1 MLSTAS
7 TAELQIIPIDRLI
20 AHPDNPRLELRA
32 DVIEQ
37 LMSQMSDAGFGAEH
51 ALLVRPV
58 ENEFQII
65 SGHHRAEAARKTGIA
80 EVPCWVRDMDDDEA
94 FMQLVLSNAQGELSP
109 LEIGIHALKAVP
121 LGKRGRGNVGGGLN
135 EYATRV
141 GRGQGTISKWRAA
154 AEVYTEINSTGILFD
169 AVAHLYEISRA
180 PQGTWYALVSALAK
194 NEWTVV
200 ETQKMVATIKEFDIP
215 EEHSDWMPTD
225 DVIARFLEEPRFD
238 AGKVAKIIA
247 AADGASEWIEKN
259 ATDDDAQE
267 FRNWLFRQQQE
278 AWDAKKIDGWLVGL
292 IRRVRERQLTPE
304 IREGD
309 FREVLA
315 DLPDHSVDL
324 ILTDPPYGEDAMP
337 NYKWLSEFAAK
348 KLKPGG
354 SLLCYTGQAM
364 LPEVLNALG
373 EHLRYWWVCS
383 LDHSHGGQQLPGKWV
398 MVEWKPLVW
407 YVNGNRAGNNYIAD
421 KLRGSRPNKE
431 DHEWAQGIDEVFN
444 LIESLTDPDGLV
456 VDPFAGSGSFGKAAL
471 SLGRRF
477 IGADL
482 DPDSYSGTV
491 VA

>member
-1 MLSTAS
+1 MTVQLKTIA
-7 TAELQIIPIDRLI
+7 LDQLI

-37 LMSQMSDAGFGAEH
+37 LMNQMAESGFGAEH

-58 ENEFQII
+58 DDEFQII
-65 SGHHRAEAARKTGIA
+65 SGHHRAEAARKTGIS

-109 LEIGIHALKAVP
+109 LEIGIHAAKAVP
-121 LGKRGRGNVGGGLN
+121 LGKGGRGHIGGMS
-135 EYATRV
+135 EYA
-141 GRGQGTISKWRAA
+141 GRIGRSKQSLGQLVAAANVYQTVKMSLQFDALKLTYHFHEISK
-154 AEVYTEINSTGILFD
+154 
-169 AVAHLYEISRA
+169 A
-180 PQGTWYALVSALAK
+180 PQGTWPALVSALVK
-194 NEWTVV
+194 SGWSVD
-200 ETQKMVATIKEFDIP
+200 ETASMVRTIKEFDIP
-215 EEHSDWMPTD
+215 ADHSDWMPTD
-225 DVIARFLEEPRFD
+225 DVIARFLGEPRFD
-238 AGKVAKIIA
+238 AGKVKKIIA
-247 AADGASEWIEKN
+247 AADGAAEWIEQN

-267 FRNWLFRQQQE
+267 FRNWLVRQQQE

-337 NYKWLSEFAAK
+337 NYEWLSEFAAK

-373 EHLRYWWVCS
+373 QHLRYWWVCS

-407 YVNGNRAGNNYIAD
+407 YVNDHRAGNNYIAD
-421 KLRGSRPNKE
+421 KLRGTRPNKE
-431 DHEWAQGIDEVFN
+431 QHEWAQGIDEVFN
-444 LIESLTDPDGLV
+444 LIETLTDPDGLV

-482 DPDSYSGTV
+482 DPDSYLGTV